1 MQVVSDY
8 TLRNVERLDEEHTV
22 LIKVLK
28 REQLFILWVIR
39 EQFHRDGI

>member
-1 MQVVSDY
+1 MQVVSNY

-28 REQLFILWVIR
+28 RELFILWVIR
-39 EQFHRDGI
+39 GQFHRDGI